1 MSTILSFKSIK
12 NKHDVCRGKDFMKK
26 FYKSLIENAMEIINF
41 KKKNIRSLISKQQ
54 KSYQNAEICYIC
66 KEKFEDK
73 HAKDK
78 KNIVKLGTIVIIKG
92 NMVVLHSYSA

>member
-1 MSTILSFKSIK
+1 
-12 NKHDVCRGKDFMKK
+12 
-26 FYKSLIENAMEIINF
+26 MEIINF

-54 KSYQNAEICYIC
+54 KSYQNAEICYNC
-66 KEKFEDK
+66 KEIFEDK

>member
-1 MSTILSFKSIK
+1 
-12 NKHDVCRGKDFMKK
+12 MKK

-41 KKKNIRSLISKQQ
+41 KKKNIRSLRSKQQ
-54 KSYQNAEICYIC
+54 KSYQNAEICYNC